1 VSATRPTVRPVAMP
15 AATSRPLQD
24 DCPGWGRVVIIPWDT
39 DIFGFPVAAYEP
51 GDPGVVG
58 AGLEA
63 FRRRFREW
71 TAAHEVEL
79 VACTVGAGDRAWQ
92 ALLPE
97 LGFAWV
103 EQTLRLRCRLQS
115 FDAPPPSRPVR
126 LATPDDRP
134 QVEEIAGHAFRHGR
148 YHADPRF
155 PSDLADRRYR
165 QWVRSAA
172 TDPAGRVYVVGD
184 PGSIKGFFQVIVKG
198 DRAEIGIMAVAEA
211 AQGTPVAADLV
222 TGIHLDLKAA
232 GLRWITAKV
241 SATNVR
247 VMNLGIDFGY
257 RFRDPE
263 VTFHWHSPDARHL
276 GSEGRIVG

>member
-1 VSATRPTVRPVAMP
+1 MP
-15 AATSRPLQD
+15 EATSRPLQD
-24 DCPGWGRVVIIPWDT
+24 DCPGWGRVAIIPWDT

-51 GDPGVVG
+51 GEPGVVG

-71 TAAHEVEL
+71 AAAHEVEL
-79 VACTVGAGDRAWQ
+79 VSCTVEAGDRAWRT
-92 ALLPE
+92 LLPG
-97 LGFAWV
+97 LGFVWV

-165 QWVRSAA
+165 QWVRRAS
-172 TDPAGRVYVVGD
+172 TDPAGRVYVVGP
-184 PGSIKGFFQVIVKG
+184 PGSVRGFFQVIVKG
-198 DRAEIGIMAVAEA
+198 TRAEVGIMAVDET
-211 AQGTPVAADLV
+211 AQGTTASSELM
-222 TGIHLDLKAA
+222 TGMHLDLKAGRGPLDQGQ
-232 GLRWITAKV
+232 GLDDQRPRHE
-241 SATNVR
+241 SR
-247 VMNLGIDFGY
+247 D
-257 RFRDPE
+257 RFRLPLPGPRSDLSLALPGCATSA
-263 VTFHWHSPDARHL
+263 VR
-276 GSEGRIVG
+276 EGRSRG